1 MTHFTQEYRIKARDY
16 HRAGEVSIQIQKVLK
31 ASGLS
36 PDIWRRAAACA
47 YAAEMNVVLHGGD
60 GILSL
65 MVDPAGVT
73 IEVVDSGPG
82 IEDVNLAL
90 QEGYSTASKEARS
103 MGFGAGLGLPN
114 IRNDT
119 DVFEIRSQKGKGT
132 FLRMS
137 FRTRD
142 S

>member
-1 MTHFTQEYRIKARDY
+1 MTPFSQEYEIKARDY
-16 HRAGEVSIQIQKVLK
+16 HRAGEVSIQVQRVLK

-36 PDIWRRAAACA
+36 PDIWRRAAICA
-47 YAAEMNVVLHGGD
+47 HAAEMNVVLHGGD

-65 MVDPAGVT
+65 TVDSAGVT
-73 IEVVDSGPG
+73 IEVEDSGPG
-82 IEDVNLAL
+82 IEDIDLAL

-114 IRNDT
+114 IRRNT
-119 DVFEIRSQKGKGT
+119 DVFDIRSQQGKGT
-132 FLRMS
+132 YLKMS
-137 FRTRD
+137 FRARG